1 MSSSPRWMSC
11 VRPENNEIAAQP
23 SSEKASLKKLPR
35 HLAIIMDGNGRW
47 ARERNLSRIEGH
59 RAGAE
64 SVRTV
69 VRACR
74 RIGIPILTL
83 YAFSKENW
91 QRPSREVEALWRLL
105 SRYLKSELKEMMENA
120 IRLNT
125 IGDIQEL
132 PKSVNRLLVETM
144 NETAA
149 NQEMLLNLA
158 LSYSG
163 RSEIVLAAQKL
174 AATCVAKQLA
184 PTDIDEMLLSQNMY
198 TAGMPDPDLL
208 IRTSGEQRISNFLLW
223 QMAYTEIHVSPVYWP
238 DFREPQLMEALADYQ
253 RRERRFG
260 KTGEQHAQEVG

>member
-1 MSSSPRWMSC
+1 MVTIP
-11 VRPENNEIAAQP
+11 
-23 SSEKASLKKLPR
+23 KLPKNNTGGDQPATEKITLEKLPQ

-64 SVRTV
+64 SVRTI

-91 QRPSREVEALWRLL
+91 QRPAREIQALWRLL
-105 SRYLKSELKEMMENA
+105 SRYLKSELDEMMDNG

-144 NETAA
+144 DKTAL
-149 NQEMLLNLA
+149 NQGMILNLA
-158 LSYSG
+158 LSYGG
-163 RSEIVLAAQKL
+163 RSEIVRAAQSLAA
-174 AATCVAKQLA
+174 ACVAKQLEPA
-184 PTDIDEMLLSQNMY
+184 DIDEVMLSKNMY
-198 TAGMPDPDLL
+198 TADMPDPDLL

-223 QMAYTEIHVSPVYWP
+223 QMAYTEIHVSPIYWP

-260 KTGEQHAQEVG
+260 KTGEQQEQEVV

>member
-1 MSSSPRWMSC
+1 MVTIPKL
-11 VRPENNEIAAQP
+11 PKNNTSDVQP
-23 SSEKASLKKLPR
+23 STEKINLEKLPQ

-64 SVRTV
+64 SVRTI

-91 QRPSREVEALWRLL
+91 QRPSREVQALWRLL
-105 SRYLKSELKEMMENA
+105 SRYLKSELDEMMAND
-120 IRLNT
+120 IRLNA

-132 PKSVNRLLVETM
+132 PESVNRLLVETM
-144 NETAA
+144 DKTAP
-149 NQEMLLNLA
+149 NQEMILNLA
-158 LSYSG
+158 LSYGG
-163 RSEIVLAAQKL
+163 RSEIVRAAQNLAA
-174 AATCVAKQLA
+174 ACVAKQLEPA
-184 PTDIDEMLLSQNMY
+184 DIDEVMFSKNMY
-198 TAGMPDPDLL
+198 TADMPDPDLL

-260 KTGEQHAQEVG
+260 KTGEQQEQEVV